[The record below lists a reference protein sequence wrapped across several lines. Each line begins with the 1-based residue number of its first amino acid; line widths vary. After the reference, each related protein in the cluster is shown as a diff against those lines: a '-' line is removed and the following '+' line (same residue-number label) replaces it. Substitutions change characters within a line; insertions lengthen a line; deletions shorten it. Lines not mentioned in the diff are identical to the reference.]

1 MRTTGLLFALA
12 AVIAVPGIG
21 STDEAPPTVP
31 SASPLGDPNDSRLM
45 FAPTAR
51 PLGKGNGYFSD
62 HYVLFPGFAYG
73 LTRNLSIAGGV
84 STIPGLGFDQQLFY
98 VSTSAGFQLKDQTA
112 VAVGGFVAASRPN
125 LDLDIGAGAL
135 YGVSTFGPPDR
146 SLSLGLAMVIVRN
159 SEFYTGPAGED
170 LGSRSTWRFRDAPA
184 LMVGGSLR
192 LARPLSLISESWLF
206 LGKDF
211 DLSQQPFGLALRFFS
226 GRISADVGLV
236 IVPDLLAEGYPLPWL
251 SFSYHFGPSRSRSS
265 QKASPLPPAWA
276 RARGAR

>member
-12 AVIAVPGIG
+12 AVIGVPGIG
-21 STDEAPPTVP
+21 WTDEAPPSVP
-31 SASPLGDPNDSRLM
+31 AASPPGDPNDSRLM
-45 FAPTAR
+45 FAPTGR

-62 HYVLFPGFAYG
+62 HDVFFPGFAYG
-73 LTRNLSIAGGV
+73 LTRNVSIAGGV
-84 STIPGLGFDQQLFY
+84 STIPGVGLDHQLFY
-98 VSTSAGFQLKDQTA
+98 VSSSAGFKLTDNAA
-112 VAVGGFVAASRPN
+112 VAIGGFVAASSPN
-125 LDLDIGAGAL
+125 QEIDFGAGAL
-135 YGVSTFGPPDR
+135 YGVSTFGPPDH
-146 SLSLGLAMVIVRN
+146 SLSLGLAMVAVRD

-170 LGSRSTWRFRDAPA
+170 LGSRSSWSVRDAPV

-192 LARPLSLISESWLF
+192 LAHSLSLISESWLF

-211 DLSQQPFGLALRFFS
+211 DLSHQPFGLALRFFS

-251 SFSYHFGPSRSRSS
+251 SFSYHFGPTRSRSS

-276 RARGAR
+276 RAGGAR